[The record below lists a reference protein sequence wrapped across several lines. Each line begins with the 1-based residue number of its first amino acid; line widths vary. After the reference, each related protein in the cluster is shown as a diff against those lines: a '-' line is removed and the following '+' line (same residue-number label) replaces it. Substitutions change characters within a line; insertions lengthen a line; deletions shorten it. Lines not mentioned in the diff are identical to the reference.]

1 MNYCANIAQEEEAA
15 VLALFRSRA
24 AHVGLSV
31 LVAVSVSAS
40 AYADDAA
47 APAAPPATPP
57 PAAMESGAPLFEGTH
72 FGIAAAFNADTQA
85 LVLAPAFG
93 SILAAVGL
101 AYEHASDGLAPPAV
115 TDKDAAALIL
125 SVAYMVH
132 NRGPLAMGPELDL
145 TSTLAPG
152 GAFDNNDLKVGWAF
166 WYAPWKAPI
175 AIGGAALVD
184 FEFVKGRS
192 AVIKLV
198 EPSVRIVFGFH

>member
-1 MNYCANIAQEEEAA
+1 M
-15 VLALFRSRA
+15 LALFRSRA

-40 AYADDAA
+40 AYADNAA

-57 PAAMESGAPLFEGTH
+57 PAAAMESGEPLFEGTH
-72 FGIAAAFNADTQA
+72 FGIAAAFNTDTQA

-93 SILAAVGL
+93 PILAAIGL
-101 AYEHASDGLAPPAV
+101 AFEHNGNGLAPPVV
-115 TDKDAAALIL
+115 TDKDAAAVIL
-125 SVAYMVH
+125 SAAYMIV
-132 NRGPLAMGPELDL
+132 NSRQIGLAMGPEVDL

-152 GAFDNNDLKVGWAF
+152 SAFDNNDLKLGWAF

-175 AIGGAALVD
+175 AIGSAALVD
-184 FEFVKGRS
+184 FAFAKGQS